1 IGQMMEKVVLAPQR
15 PRKTAPYRYLTVM
28 IVYPIRVFVN
38 RLITEKTNKKYSQDN
53 VDIVI
58 TL

>member
-1 IGQMMEKVVLAPQR
+1 
-15 PRKTAPYRYLTVM
+15 M
-28 IVYPIRVFVN
+28 IVYPIEVFVN
-38 RLITEKTNKKYSQDN
+38 RLITEKTNKKYAQDN